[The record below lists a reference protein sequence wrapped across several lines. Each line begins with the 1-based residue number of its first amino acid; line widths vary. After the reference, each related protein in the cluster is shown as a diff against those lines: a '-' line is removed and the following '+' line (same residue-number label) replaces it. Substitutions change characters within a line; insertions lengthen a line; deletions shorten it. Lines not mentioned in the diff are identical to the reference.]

1 MLNRG
6 NLDGRPTMSEWPVRI
21 WSLEEVPRQY
31 ETKVRDWL
39 TGDFSEYDFV
49 YAPNLLIICL
59 GIEMIKLFT

>member
-49 YAPNLLIICL
+49 
-59 GIEMIKLFT
+59 